1 MPTNRYQTYIEE
13 EILTAAPVQLIQL
26 LYRGALDSITSARR
40 YLKLGDIRARSR
52 AISKAMTIV
61 TELSLSLNHTAGGQL
76 STKLAELYAYTQT
89 LLIQANVKQS
99 DPPLAEAERLLSTLL
114 DGWQACLPPE
124 TQAGKSGTS
133 TEPSTPHEPVGSA
146 Y

>member
-13 EILTAAPVQLIQL
+13 EILTADPVQLIQL
-26 LYRGALDSITSARR
+26 LYPGALDSITSARR
-40 YLKLGDIRARSR
+40 YLKLEDIRARSR

-61 TELSLSLNHTAGGQL
+61 TELSLSLNHAAGGDL
-76 STKLAELYAYTQT
+76 GKNLAGLYAHTQT

-124 TQAGKSGTS
+124 TQACKSGAS

>member
-1 MPTNRYQTYIEE
+1 MRTNRYQNYIEE
-13 EILTAAPVQLIQL
+13 EILTAGPIRFIQL

-52 AISKAMTIV
+52 AISRAMTIV
-61 TELSLSLNHTAGGQL
+61 TELSMSLDHTAGGEL
-76 STKLAELYAYTQT
+76 SKNLAELYAYTQT

-99 DPPLAEAERLLSTLL
+99 DPPLEEAERLLSTLL
-114 DGWQACLPPE
+114 DGWQSCLPPE
-124 TQAGKSGTS
+124 NQTGENTA
-133 TEPSTPHEPVGSA
+133 STPHEPVSCA

>member
-13 EILTAAPVQLIQL
+13 EILTADPVQLIQL

-61 TELSLSLNHTAGGQL
+61 TELSLSLNHTAGGEL
-76 STKLAELYAYTQT
+76 SAKLAELYAYTQT
-89 LLIQANVKQS
+89 LLIQANVNQS

-124 TQAGKSGTS
+124 TQANKSGAS

>member
-1 MPTNRYQTYIEE
+1 MPTNRYPNYIDE
-13 EILTAAPVQLIQL
+13 EILTANPIRLVQM

-52 AISKAMTIV
+52 AISKALTIV
-61 TELSLSLNHTAGGQL
+61 TELSLSLNHSVGGDL
-76 STKLAELYAYTQT
+76 SKNLAELYAHTEM

-114 DGWQACLPPE
+114 EAWQGCSAAE
-124 TQAGKSGTS
+124 QQAGENLAGTRPAIS
-133 TEPSTPHEPVGSA
+133 YEPVTTA
-146 Y
+146 

>member
-1 MPTNRYQTYIEE
+1 MRTNRYQNYNEE
-13 EILTAAPVQLIQL
+13 EILTAGPIRLIQL

-52 AISKAMTIV
+52 AISRAMTIV
-61 TELSLSLNHTAGGQL
+61 TELSLSLDHTAGGEL
-76 STKLAELYAYTQT
+76 SKNLAELYAYTQT

-99 DPPLAEAERLLSTLL
+99 EPPLEEAERLLSTLL

-124 TQAGKSGTS
+124 NQTDENAAS
-133 TEPSTPHEPVGSA
+133 TGPSTPYEPVSCA